1 MFPYSNTR
9 PSEPIFAVK
18 FTSAV
23 KTFAVMF
30 LQTFAVMFLQTFAVI
45 LTGRVKLNVC
55 VVSKVFA
62 VILVG
67 HRKFGCLQPFLMT
80 RPSRNNGKLEY

>member
-23 KTFAVMF
+23 K
-30 LQTFAVMFLQTFAVI
+30 TFAVMFLQTFAVI